1 MITRVAR
8 SYLLSAPVL
17 LSDEKFRWRDA
28 PECRPTES
36 DALGSHCIRQKKI
49 QEIQNKYKNIGAAMS
64 LVFVFPV
71 YWSCCTSSFFVNSS
85 HWFSQS
91 HKMFS
96 YVFSR
101 CEQSASLT
109 CTAEWGRWK
118 SQLIGSD
125 SRVFRYFLLYTY
137 STCVYIE
144 RESAAARAATLF
156 TCRIFYFYLA
166 TNGGKLGDCRLVF
179 APVALLW
186 LKRRDQ
192 SVFESPTRRDAVCQ
206 SAAGREK
213 VGTRGIKSQLNM
225 FLGTRCDCWLC
236 FFFLLFTMAS
246 SPQYSLVQLQL
257 A

>member
-1 MITRVAR
+1 M
-8 SYLLSAPVL
+8 
-17 LSDEKFRWRDA
+17 
-28 PECRPTES
+28 
-36 DALGSHCIRQKKI
+36 
-49 QEIQNKYKNIGAAMS
+49 
-64 LVFVFPV
+64 
-71 YWSCCTSSFFVNSS
+71 
-85 HWFSQS
+85 
-91 HKMFS
+91 
-96 YVFSR
+96 
-101 CEQSASLT
+101 
-109 CTAEWGRWK
+109 
-118 SQLIGSD
+118 IGSD

-236 FFFLLFTMAS
+236 FFSCFSPWRRLLNIHS
-246 SPQYSLVQLQL
+246 YSYSLHKKYVSPVRRRTLHPL
-257 A
+257 GTVFSLKD